1 MFCSQCGN
9 MLSDGFKFCPGCGR
23 QVVSPEVSSI
33 IQNLQEPRTPI
44 EGQDA
49 DYWFHRA
56 LTLTEES
63 QYLECLQCLERAVE
77 ADANH
82 KQALYAL
89 GHHYLHGHGTKEDP
103 PTAAGWFR
111 KSADLGFAPAQD
123 KLGLMYE
130 HGLGVA
136 KNAAEAIKW
145 YALSAQSGNRDAQYH
160 LGVMYGIGN
169 GLPTDFVKS
178 AKWLLKAA
186 KQDHIEAQAT
196 LGQLFLQGADGVPKD
211 YEEAAIWLR
220 KAADAGDAQ
229 AQVTI
234 AELFMK
240 GKGLQ
245 KNLEEAARYFSL
257 AAEQGDAEGQQGLQ
271 FVNKLLGRW
280 TISEERMPG
289 EEEWEFEIRRMVES
303 SKFSFDPPDDAD

>member
-9 MLSDGFKFCPGCGR
+9 ALSDKFKFCPSCGA
-23 QVVSPEVSSI
+23 QAISSGMPS
-33 IQNLQEPRTPI
+33 NGPDLQQLKTTVK
-44 EGQDA
+44 GQDA
-49 DYWFHRA
+49 EYWFHKA
-56 LTLTEES
+56 LTLTEKS
-63 QYLECLQCLERAVE
+63 QFLECLDCLKRAVK
-77 ADANH
+77 ADPEH

-103 PTAAGWFR
+103 SAAASWFR
-111 KSADLGFAPAQD
+111 KSAEFGFAPAQD

-130 HGLGVA
+130 HGIGVA
-136 KNAAEAIKW
+136 KNEAEAVKW
-145 YALSAQSGNRDAQYH
+145 YALGAQSGNREAQYH

-178 AKWLLKAA
+178 SEWLLKAA
-186 KQDHIEAQAT
+186 KQGHVEAQAT
-196 LGQLFLQGADGVPKD
+196 LGQLLLQGADGVPKD
-211 YEEAAIWLR
+211 YEEAATWLR
-220 KAADAGDAQ
+220 KAADAGDTQ
-229 AQVTI
+229 AQVSL
-234 AELFMK
+234 AELFMR
-240 GKGLQ
+240 GKGLE

-280 TISEERMPG
+280 TVSEERMPG

-303 SKFSFDPPDDAD
+303 SKFGFNPPDDAD